1 MILIEDVHW
10 AEQPLLDLIER
21 LGRDVRGP
29 LLLLTTAR
37 PDFMDLRS
45 AWSGRVDA
53 ETILLEP
60 LPAETAGSL
69 VDSLLAG
76 ELPPRIRELVV
87 ERSEGNPFFVEEI
100 LGSLIDTGMLERD
113 GGGMHADD
121 MPPGFEIPDSV
132 QAVLAARIDM
142 LAEPEKAAL
151 QAAAVIGRVFWTG
164 PVYEL
169 VEGLS
174 PDLQALETRD
184 FIHRRQGSSLEGE
197 IEYVFKHALTRE
209 VAYGGLTKARRARL
223 HAAFAEWIE
232 RFGEG
237 REEHAPLLAH
247 HYAEAVRPED
257 VDVAWPGGGPELA
270 ALRAKAVSWLQRAG
284 EGSISRYD
292 LDDAIALFGHAI
304 ELEAENAAKGTSTA
318 KERPRAGA
326 QVRRRCVHGDDGVG
340 AGTRRGSDGTG
351 GDLRRAR
358 LRERRALRHVEAE
371 AFARVDGG
379 VEHEGACGRR
389 ARQRRPRED
398 IDQPRV
404 LGSSR
409 CRGMRRACFQAC
421 ARSLAMSPCVR
432 TRGTHARSRT
442 FRRGDFEG
450 ALTWEMRRFD
460 FIQELKTPTSFMT
473 STSRRSRRQP
483 QWAAGRG
490 APDGTGLDDHVSTLT
505 PHHRVHGWARGSKSR
520 SSSVTGTQSLRWR
533 IAPKRLSRRTVTR
546 RASEFARRL
555 LLCALANECL
565 RTTRPRT
572 RARRPR

>member
-1 MILIEDVHW
+1 MTCIRWPRATVCTPRGASSSRELASERPVVILIEDVHW

-100 LGSLIDTGMLERD
+100 LGSLIDTGMLERSD
-113 GGGMHADD
+113 GGRHADD

-257 VDVAWPGGGPELA
+257 VDVAWPGGGPELDGVA
-270 ALRAKAVSWLQRAG
+270 REGGVLVAVVPARERSHATTSMTRSRCSGTRSNSRPRTPQKARLLRRQG
-284 EGSISRYD
+284 
-292 LDDAIALFGHAI
+292 
-304 ELEAENAAKGTSTA
+304 
-318 KERPRAGA
+318 PRAGA
-326 QVRRRCVHGDDGVG
+326 QVRRRRVPGDDGVG
-340 AGTRRGSDGTG
+340 AGARRGSDGTG
-351 GDLRRAR
+351 GDLRGAR
-358 LRERRALRHVEAE
+358 LRERRALGHVEA
-371 AFARVDGG
+371 AAHARVDGG
-379 VEHEGACGRR
+379 VEHEGAGGRR
-389 ARQRRPRED
+389 VRSAAHVKTL
-398 IDQPRV
+398 I
-404 LGSSR
+404 SR
-409 CRGMRRACFQAC
+409 AYWDLPGRRGMRRARFRSLP
-421 ARSLAMSPCVR
+421 RSLAMSPCVR
-432 TRGTHARSRT
+432 TRGTHARSRLSAS
-442 FRRGDFEG
+442 G
-450 ALTWEMRRFD
+450 
-460 FIQELKTPTSFMT
+460 
-473 STSRRSRRQP
+473 TSR
-483 QWAAGRG
+483 
-490 APDGTGLDDHVSTLT
+490 
-505 PHHRVHGWARGSKSR
+505 AR
-520 SSSVTGTQSLRWR
+520 
-533 IAPKRLSRRTVTR
+533 
-546 RASEFARRL
+546 
-555 LLCALANECL
+555 
-565 RTTRPRT
+565 
-572 RARRPR
+572 